1 MSMGAFRLP
10 SPAGL
15 LIDRN
20 RPLSFR
26 FEGRP
31 YGAFAGDTIASALAA
46 QGEYLLSRS
55 FKYHRPRGLLTAAG
69 QDGHCLVQVE
79 DEPNVRA
86 DCRLVAENMNVL
98 AQHYRGTLARD
109 RHEVLD
115 RLDRFMPPGF
125 YYRAF
130 FRPQGVWQRVW
141 EPLIRAR
148 SGSGRVNLAA
158 RRATTEK
165 QFLFCDVAVV
175 GAGPAGMTAALAA
188 ARGGAEVLL
197 IEENPYL
204 GGALAYARFDVE
216 GVLAARRRDQLID
229 EVEREPRIRLLR
241 EAVCTGWFAD
251 NWLSVLGKDRLFKV
265 RAVQAVLATGLI
277 EQPIVF
283 RNNDLPGI
291 MQGSAA
297 QRLIRLYGVKPGNRS
312 VVLAGHDDAYGVAL
326 DLAEAAVEIA
336 AVVELRRAPPQTP
349 LANEIR
355 RRGLPILPGHRIDG
369 AQADRSGLRVAQC
382 TVDGASLDCD
392 LVCMCA
398 GYMPA
403 YQLPAQAGF
412 RIDHDESRGTL
423 ALRDPPA
430 GCRVAGSLRGCVSLE
445 AVLAD
450 GERAGSASAPGAG
463 ATEGGISPP
472 PDDLSSAP
480 LPWPIYPHAK
490 GKDFVDFDEDLQ
502 VADLCETVRAGYSHM
517 ELVKRYSTVGM
528 GPSQGRQ
535 SALNAARI
543 VARET
548 GRPVTEVGLTTARPP
563 VVGEPLHLLA
573 GHSFHPER
581 LTPMHYRHLDL
592 GARMIAVGPWWRP
605 LYYGTSELDA
615 AAEVEMAAVHGA
627 VGMVDVSTLGKFEI
641 RGPDAAAFIE
651 RFYTGAFADQRVGRI
666 RYLLATNE
674 AGAIVDDG
682 IGARL
687 SDQHFYLTATTGA
700 ADATLRQMLW
710 WNAQWRL
717 KVDITNVTSGFA
729 AINLAGPRSREV
741 LEQLSGDIDLSRDGF
756 PHMHAREGRLE
767 GVPVR
772 VMRIGFLGELAFEIH
787 VPSSFGEALWDR
799 ILAAGEPHA
808 IKPVGVEAQRR
819 LRLEKGHIII
829 GQDTDGQITPR
840 AAGLGWAVAQS
851 KTFFV
856 GSRSLALRAK
866 LPLKRRLIGFTQPLE
881 APVPPEWCLVVRER
895 EMVGIV
901 TSAARSRACGAVVGL
916 ALVEPGL
923 AALQSEIAIRLPG
936 GRRVTATV
944 AKPPFYD
951 PKNERQRL

>member
-1 MSMGAFRLP
+1 MGAFRLP
-10 SPAGL
+10 SPAGV

-31 YGAFAGDTIASALAA
+31 YRAFAGDTIASALAA
-46 QGEYLLSRS
+46 QGEYLISRS

-69 QDGHCLVQVE
+69 QDGHCLVRVG

-86 DCRLVAENMNVL
+86 DRCPVIENINVV
-98 AQHYRGTLARD
+98 AQHYRGTLAGD
-109 RHEVLD
+109 RYNVFD
-115 RLDRFMPPGF
+115 RLDRFMPSGF

-130 FRPQGVWQRVW
+130 FRPQGAWQHFW

-148 SGSGRVNLAA
+148 SGLGRVDLAA
-158 RRATTEK
+158 PRTETEK

-175 GAGPAGMTAALAA
+175 GAGPAGMAAALAA

-197 IEENPYL
+197 IEENAYL

-216 GVLAARRRDQLID
+216 GVLAARRRDELIH
-229 EVEREPRIRLLR
+229 EVEREPGVTVLR
-241 EAVCTGWFAD
+241 EAICTGWFTD
-251 NWLSVLGKDRLFKV
+251 NWLSVLGKDRLFRV
-265 RAVQAVLATGLI
+265 RAGQVVLATGLI
-277 EQPIVF
+277 EQPLVF

-297 QRLIRLYGVKPGNRS
+297 QRLIRLYGVRPGNRS
-312 VVLAGHDDAYGVAL
+312 VVLAGHDDAYGVTL
-326 DLAEAAVEIA
+326 DLVEAAVEIA
-336 AVVELRRAPPQTP
+336 AIVELRGAPPSTP
-349 LANEIR
+349 LAIEVR
-355 RRGLPILPGHRIDG
+355 RRGLPILPGRRIDE
-369 AQADRSGLRVAQC
+369 AQAGRSGLRVAQC
-382 TVDGASLDCD
+382 TVDGASFDCD

-398 GYMPA
+398 GYIPA

-412 RIDHDESRGTL
+412 RIDYDESVEML
-423 ALRDPPA
+423 ALRNTPA
-430 GCRVAGSLRGCVSLE
+430 GCRIAGSLHGHGSLE

-450 GERAGSASAPGAG
+450 GKRAGSESAPGTG
-463 ATEGGISPP
+463 ATVDGGSLP
-472 PDDLSSAP
+472 PDDALSRP
-480 LPWPIYPHAK
+480 LSWPIYPHAK

-502 VADLCETVRAGYSHM
+502 VDDICETVRAGYSHM

-548 GRPVTEVGLTTARPP
+548 GRPLSEVGLTTARPP

-573 GHSFHPER
+573 GHNFHPER
-581 LTPMHYRHLDL
+581 LTPMHHSHLEL

-605 LYYGTSELDA
+605 LFYGVSDLDA
-615 AAEVEMAAVHGA
+615 AAEVETAVVHDA

-651 RFYTGAFADQRVGRI
+651 RLYTGAFADQPVGRI
-666 RYLLATNE
+666 RYLLMTNE
-674 AGAIVDDG
+674 TGAIIDDG

-687 SDQHFYLTATTGA
+687 SDQHFFLTATTGA
-700 ADATLRQMLW
+700 ADATFRQMLW
-710 WNAQWRL
+710 WNAQWQL

-729 AINLAGPRSREV
+729 SINLAGPRSREV
-741 LEQLSGDIDLSRDGF
+741 LEQLSGDIDLSRDNF
-756 PHMHAREGRLE
+756 PYMHAREGRLE

-772 VMRIGFLGELAFEIH
+772 VMRIGFLGELGFEIH

-799 ILAAGEPHA
+799 ILTAGRPHG
-808 IKPVGVEAQRR
+808 IRPVGVEAQRR
-819 LRLEKGHIII
+819 LRLEKGHMII
-829 GQDTDGQITPR
+829 GQDTDGQITPG
-840 AAGLGWAVAQS
+840 AAGLGWAVAES
-851 KTFFV
+851 KPFFV
-856 GSRSLALRAK
+856 GSRSLAMRAK
-866 LPLKRRLIGFTQPLE
+866 LPVKRRLIGFTLPME
-881 APVPPEWCLVVRER
+881 APVPPEWCLVVRDR
-895 EMVGIV
+895 EMAGIV
-901 TSAARSRACGAVVGL
+901 TSAARSHACGAVVGL
-916 ALVEPGL
+916 ALVEPRL
-923 AALQSEIAIRLPG
+923 AALKGEIAIRLPG
-936 GRRVTATV
+936 GRHVTATV
-944 AKPPFYD
+944 LKPPFYD